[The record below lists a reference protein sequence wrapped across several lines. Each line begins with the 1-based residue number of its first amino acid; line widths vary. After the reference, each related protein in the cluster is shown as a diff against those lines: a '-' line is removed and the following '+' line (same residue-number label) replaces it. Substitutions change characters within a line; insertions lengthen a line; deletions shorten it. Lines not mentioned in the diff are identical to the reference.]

1 MHMISTF
8 AAASGDDTQHF
19 AQVVVEPWEWAFF
32 LGLVTTLL
40 FVDLLVL
47 HREPH
52 AMTIKEAAIES
63 SVWIAIG
70 LGFGLFV
77 FWQHGAQAGG
87 EYISGYLIEESL
99 SVDNVFVWAVIFTY
113 FAVPRQYQFRTL
125 FWGIFGALVL
135 RAVFIFAGVALVQR
149 FDAVLYAFGVVLL
162 WSAYRIARHDE
173 TEVNPEHNPAL
184 RLVRKLVPSTTE
196 YDGQRIFTRENGR
209 RLATPLFAVLIMVE
223 TTDLVFAIDSIPAV
237 LAVSRTTFI
246 VFSSNAFAI
255 LGLRALYFCL
265 SGMANRFRYLNIGIG
280 LILAFVGLKMLGSHL
295 FHLPTWASLA
305 VIFGVIST
313 SVLASLF
320 ADWRDANAAPRD
332 A

>member
-1 MHMISTF
+1 MSLISTL
-8 AAASGDDTQHF
+8 AASTGDDLQHF
-19 AQVVVEPWEWAFF
+19 AQIDVAPWEWFFF
-32 LGLVTTLL
+32 LGLVATLL
-40 FVDLLVL
+40 FVDLLLL
-47 HREPH
+47 HREPRV
-52 AMTIKEAAIES
+52 MSIKEAAVES

-70 LGFGLFV
+70 LLFGLFV
-77 FWQHGAQAGG
+77 FWQHGATAGG
-87 EYISGYLIEESL
+87 EYLSGYLIEESL

-135 RAVFIFAGVALVQR
+135 RAGFIFAGVALVKR

-173 TEVNPEHNPAL
+173 TQVDPERNPAL
-184 RLVRKLVPSTTE
+184 RLVRRLVPSTTE
-196 YDGQRIFTRENGR
+196 YDGQKLFTRQNAR
-209 RLATPLFAVLIMVE
+209 RLATPLFAVLVMVE

-237 LAVSRTTFI
+237 LAVSRESFI

-265 SGMANRFRYLNIGIG
+265 AGMANRFRYLNLGIG
-280 LILAFVGLKMLGSHL
+280 LILAFVGLKMILSHSV
-295 FHLPTWASLA
+295 HLATWVSLVA
-305 VIFGVIST
+305 IATIIAA

-320 ADWRDANAAPRD
+320 ADWRDSVAARREP
-332 A
+332 